1 MSSRVG
7 AAFEMRP
14 GEGRAVVWAALTF
27 FAVLTSYFVLKPVRD
42 ALVLDGDADFIPWLF
57 TATFASMVAI
67 AGPWGA
73 LVARRPRG
81 ALVPVVYRAFAA
93 QLLVFAVLFGVDVS
107 PVHVGQVFYVWLS
120 VMNLF
125 VVSVF
130 WSLCSDVT
138 RPEQGRRLFGPIAAG
153 GTAGALVGPT
163 ITRLAHDVEPALL
176 LVLAAVLLEAAVW
189 TARGFLANAPA
200 TIAAPADAPPP
211 KGLGGS
217 PWTGLVR
224 VARSR
229 ELAAIAGYALCA
241 ACLAT
246 FVYLRVGSIV
256 RDALPDRPER
266 TAFYAEVEIWTGLA
280 TLALQ
285 LTSTARLLRWLG
297 AGVVLAIL
305 PLVQSTGVI
314 VLALAPTLTVAI
326 AVSATGRAATHALSR
341 PSRELLFTA
350 LPRDDRYRAKN
361 VIDTLVYRFGDVGS
375 AWLHRGLVA
384 IAVPIAAVA
393 VPLTAAWTALALV
406 LGRGHRRR
414 IAAAEDARDA
424 AAATAIGGKLPR

>member
-57 TATFASMVAI
+57 TATFAAMVAI

-73 LVARRPRG
+73 LVARKPRG

-93 QLLVFAVLFGVDVS
+93 QLLIFAVLFGADVA
-107 PVHVGQVFYVWLS
+107 PIRVGQVFYVWLS

-130 WSLCSDVT
+130 WSLCADLT

-163 ITRLAHDVEPALL
+163 ITRLAHDVEPAAL
-176 LVLAAVLLEAAVW
+176 LVLAAVLLELAVW
-189 TARGFLANAPA
+189 TARGFLASAPA
-200 TIAAPADAPPP
+200 TTATPAAPTER
-211 KGLGGS
+211 GLGGS

-224 VARSR
+224 VVRSR

-246 FVYLRVGSIV
+246 FVYLRVGNIV
-256 RDALPDRPER
+256 RAELPDRAER

-314 VLALAPTLTVAI
+314 VLVLAPSLTVAI

-375 AWLHRGLVA
+375 AWLHRGLMA
-384 IAVPIAAVA
+384 IAVPIAAVT
-393 VPLTAAWTALALV
+393 VPLAAAWTALALV

-414 IAAAEDARDA
+414 IAAAEEA
-424 AAATAIGGKLPR
+424 AESTIDGKLPP

>member
-1 MSSRVG
+1 
-7 AAFEMRP
+7 MRP

-57 TATFASMVAI
+57 TATFVSMVAI

-93 QLLVFAVLFGVDVS
+93 QLLLFAVLFGADVS

-130 WSLCSDVT
+130 WSLCSDLT

-163 ITRLAHDVEPALL
+163 ITRLAHDIEPAVL
-176 LVLAAVLLEAAVW
+176 LVLAAVLLELAVW
-189 TARGFLANAPA
+189 TARAFLANAPA
-200 TIAAPADAPPP
+200 QLAAPVATPPP
-211 KGLGGS
+211 TTGLGGS

-224 VARSR
+224 VVRSR

-246 FVYLRVGSIV
+246 FVYLRVGNIV
-256 RDALPDRPER
+256 REALPDRPER

-305 PLVQSTGVI
+305 PLVQGTGVI
-314 VLALAPTLTVAI
+314 VLAMAPTLTVAI

-393 VPLTAAWTALALV
+393 VPLTAAWAALALV

-414 IAAAEDARDA
+414 IAAADDGSAQPN
-424 AAATAIGGKLPR
+424 GGKLAP